1 MGNNTIMKFILC
13 IVALAVMVSVEARPD
28 TFPIK
33 FEGGDNTPDFFTAKL
48 KSVQGAIYDTLRAG
62 QDLQTMEN
70 SLRKIVD
77 SSAHFY
83 RAESATEYAVD
94 PTIYKNGWTVEDAGE
109 GENELGA

>member
-1 MGNNTIMKFILC
+1 MKFTLC

-28 TFPIK
+28 TVPINI
-33 FEGGDNTPDFFTAKL
+33 ENVGDADTPDFFTAKL
-48 KSVQGAIYDTLRAG
+48 KSVQGAIYDTLKAG
-62 QDLQTMEN
+62 KDLQDMEN

-109 GENELGA
+109 EENELGA